1 MKKLAKLVGL
11 YETRYVDE
19 WGETAFVIEEI
30 SVLRAEQFVYMVCQ
44 TDEPWEPIAYS
55 SFTDAEASALARA
68 GAQVAGTVFL
78 CDLTGG
84 STARV
89 P

>member
-19 WGETAFVIEEI
+19 WGDTAFVIEEI
-30 SVLRAEQFVYMVCQ
+30 SVIGGEFVYMVCQ
-44 TDEPWEPIAYS
+44 TDEPWEPVAYT
-55 SFTDAEASALARA
+55 SFTAAEVTALAKVNA
-68 GAQVAGTVFL
+68 EVAGTVFL

-84 STARV
+84 TTANV